1 VEQTATTRIQR
12 PLSVLIRL
20 LLLLGGIAVVWLIAP
35 AAANADPSIG
45 GVGDAVEDTTS
56 GATDAVE
63 DTASGATDA
72 VENTTSGAA
81 DAVEDTTSGATDA
94 VEDTTSGAAD
104 AAQAATSG
112 ATDTVETTASGAIDT
127 VEGTTSD
134 ATQALKSAADE
145 VVAAARSTTKQA
157 IDVAGVVLETAGGLG
172 DRIIA
177 DASAL
182 TTGSLAFVREAVD
195 TVSDGVVPPGVDSL
209 QDVAVATRT
218 APPPDLRRTSTD
230 VSDRGA
236 RTASS
241 ITGSIGWMAAIPP
254 GETAASPGSGPGPP
268 VPSTDSTPATSSM
281 SRFTLRVGP
290 SSHDLA
296 AVLAAFAIALA
307 LVRWSRRERERTL
320 TPVFLSLVERPG

>member
-1 VEQTATTRIQR
+1 MEQTAATTRIQR

-20 LLLLGGIAVVWLIAP
+20 VLLLGAIAVVWLIAP

-45 GVGDAVEDTTS
+45 GVGDAVEDTASGATDAVENTTS

-63 DTASGATDA
+63 DTTSGATDA

-81 DAVEDTTSGATDA
+81 DAVET
-94 VEDTTSGAAD
+94 
-104 AAQAATSG
+104 ATSG
-112 ATDTVETTASGAIDT
+112 ATDTVEGA
-127 VEGTTSD
+127 TSD
-134 ATQALKSAADE
+134 ATQAVKSAADG

-195 TVSDGVVPPGVDSL
+195 TVSDGVVPGVDSL
-209 QDVAVATRT
+209 RDVAVPTRT

-236 RTASS
+236 RTVPS

-268 VPSTDSTPATSSM
+268 MPSTDSTPATSSM
-281 SRFTLRVGP
+281 SGSTLRVGP